1 MKQKPADRRNW
12 QRVTKSRFAQISLD
26 ASEFRGYATLF
37 CIDEVREPLW
47 GTSCGRYLCLADK
60 GYSWMQHFPAGARYA
75 ITTVF
80 DAHDEI
86 VEWYIV
92 ICNRHYLDEQGLV
105 WYEDLYLDLDV
116 SFEGEVVLLD
126 ADELAT
132 VIIERSLGRPA
143 RVLKGGLAERILQTE
158 AELEQAGV
166 DGQERLQQ
174 MLPLIAGSVNRRA
187 SLEGELE
194 EGFVWAGQVA
204 GLIRDIPST
213 RELIERMVGEA
224 WTITRALQ
232 QVF

>member
-1 MKQKPADRRNW
+1 M
-12 QRVTKSRFAQISLD
+12 TKSRFAQISLD

-86 VEWYIV
+86 VEWYID

-126 ADELAT
+126 ADELDEALLANQVSSVEYEVAWREASSLMT
-132 VIIERSLGRPA
+132 AIEQDMFPLLWLLPSH
-143 RVLKGGLAERILQTE
+143 KER
-158 AELEQAGV
+158 
-166 DGQERLQQ
+166 
-174 MLPLIAGSVNRRA
+174 
-187 SLEGELE
+187 
-194 EGFVWAGQVA
+194 FA
-204 GLIRDIPST
+204 GL
-213 RELIERMVGEA
+213 V
-224 WTITRALQ
+224 
-232 QVF
+232 